1 MAINVYYR
9 IADAKNDTSTV
20 MIPLPSTVAIT
31 DLNDYVTDL
40 AAIIQP
46 LVNGTLLEAGFAVGV
61 SVVPWPIAAGISD
74 VQEKARY
81 VFRTAG
87 GWLKSLSIPTVLES
101 IFSPGSRE
109 VDTSDPD
116 VAAFVTAMVDGI
128 TVASTNNI
136 EASDRRED
144 DLTNLVQATEA
155 WGRARG

>member
-9 IADAKNDTSTV
+9 ISDAKNDSSTV
-20 MIPLPSTVAIT
+20 MIPLPDTVAIA
-31 DLNDYVTDL
+31 DLTTYVQDL

-61 SVVPWPIAAGISD
+61 DVVPWNVAAGISD
-74 VQEKARY
+74 VQEKARF

-87 GWLKSLSIPTVLES
+87 GWLKSLSIPSVVES
-101 IFSPGSRE
+101 IFHPGSRE
-109 VDTSDPD
+109 VNQADPA
-116 VAAFVTAMVDGI
+116 VAALVTAMVDGI
-128 TVASTNNI
+128 TVNTNTI
-136 EASDRRED
+136 EPSDRRGD